1 MATIGERIK
10 ELRFEKGLTQK
21 AMAQHLS
28 VTVPTLSHWE
38 CNYQEPSSR
47 DLSKLCDFFDVSADY
62 LLGRTDDL
70 GNISLPSQST
80 PSRKERELLAIF
92 RQMTDAQQNRF
103 LGIGEGMI
111 EGATAAERRKK

>member
-47 DLSKLCDFFDVSADY
+47 DLGKLCDFFAVSADY

-70 GNISLPSQST
+70 GNISLPSQGT

>member
-1 MATIGERIK
+1 MSLRIK
-10 ELRFEKGLTQK
+10 DLRTERHLTQQDV
-21 AMAQHLS
+21 ADATCISRSVLS
-28 VTVPTLSHWE
+28 QYEAGSVDPTASVI
-38 CNYQEPSSR
+38 SR
-47 DLSKLCDFFDVSADY
+47 LADY
-62 LLGRTDDL
+62 FQVSIDYLVGREDDL

>member
-1 MATIGERIK
+1 MSLRIK
-10 ELRFEKGLTQK
+10 DLRTERHLTQQDV
-21 AMAQHLS
+21 ADGTSISRSVLS
-28 VTVPTLSHWE
+28 QYEAGTVDPTASVI
-38 CNYQEPSSR
+38 SR
-47 DLSKLCDFFDVSADY
+47 LADY
-62 LLGRTDDL
+62 FQVSIDYLVGREDDL

>member
-1 MATIGERIK
+1 MSLRIK
-10 ELRFEKGLTQK
+10 DLRTERHLTQQDV
-21 AMAQHLS
+21 ADGTSISRSVLS
-28 VTVPTLSHWE
+28 QYEAGTVDPTASVI
-38 CNYQEPSSR
+38 SR
-47 DLSKLCDFFDVSADY
+47 LADY
-62 LLGRTDDL
+62 FQVSIDYLVGREDDL
-70 GNISLPSQST
+70 GNISLPSQGAP

>member
-47 DLSKLCDFFDVSADY
+47 DLGKLCDFFAVSADY

-70 GNISLPSQST
+70 GNIVVQDGSNFATSPAEQRLVLDFRRLPPETQNFVAGIV
-80 PSRKERELLAIF
+80 RNLA
-92 RQMTDAQQNRF
+92 
-103 LGIGEGMI
+103 
-111 EGATAAERRKK
+111 AAS

>member
-1 MATIGERIK
+1 MSLRIK
-10 ELRFEKGLTQK
+10 DLRTERHLTQQDV
-21 AMAQHLS
+21 ADGTSISRSVLS
-28 VTVPTLSHWE
+28 QYEAGTVDPTASVI
-38 CNYQEPSSR
+38 SR
-47 DLSKLCDFFDVSADY
+47 LADY
-62 LLGRTDDL
+62 FQVSIDYLVGREDDL

-111 EGATAAERRKK
+111 EGATAAVRRKK

>member
-1 MATIGERIK
+1 MSIAETI
-10 ELRFEKGLTQK
+10 KGLRVEYNLTQGQL
-21 AMAQHLS
+21 ASALGITQDSISL
-28 VTVPTLSHWE
+28 WE
-38 CNYQEPSSR
+38 CGKRLP
-47 DLSKLCDFFDVSADY
+47 DLQYVLKLADIFHVSADY